1 MVSVISL
8 LLAKPTPHLHSQVGE
23 ESFWQTM
30 GAEYARKLFAGVDR
44 HLQQPHTN
52 YLLTDSPELAPVGVV
67 AIPTPLTREQ
77 GPGWW
82 GKMAIFH
89 PEVLPQDCKT
99 LYLDLDNVVC
109 GPLDKIVDLQV
120 PGASLLMAD
129 DMYVPDLPNGS
140 AMLFLPWACG
150 SLWHEYIRRA
160 PEIMREFSEYPVKWA
175 DQGYIWDRM
184 HAPFLQDCIPPGT
197 ILNSRVH
204 IEQGAD
210 YSKASL
216 VIGGHHPKPHE
227 STQRF
232 YAEHWV

>member
-8 LLAKPTPHLHSQVGE
+8 LLAKPTPHLHAQVGE

-30 GAEYARKLFAGVDR
+30 GAGYARKLFAGVDR

-67 AIPTPLTREQ
+67 AIPTPLLREQ

-89 PEVLPQDCKT
+89 PDVLPVEDT
-99 LYLDLDNVVC
+99 ALYCDLDNTVC
-109 GPLDKIVDLQV
+109 GPLDLLFDL
-120 PGASLLMAD
+120 PSRPMYMAE
-129 DMYVPDLPNGS
+129 DMYIPGLPNGS
-140 AMLFLPWACG
+140 TLLFQPWYCTC
-150 SLWHEYIRRA
+150 LWHEYIRRA

-175 DQGYIWDRM
+175 DQGYIGDRM
-184 HAPFLQDCIPPGT
+184 HAPFLQDYLPPGT

>member
-1 MVSVISL
+1 MVNVISL
-8 LLAKPTPHLHSQVGE
+8 LLAQPAPHLQPQVGE
-23 ESFWQTM
+23 EGFWQTM
-30 GAEYARKLFAGVDR
+30 GAEYAQKLFAGVDR

-52 YLLTDSPELAPVGVV
+52 YLLTDSPELAPVGVI

-89 PEVLPQDCKT
+89 PDVLPQDDMA

-109 GPLDKIVDLQV
+109 GPLDKVVNL
-120 PGASLLMAD
+120 PSYPLYMTD
-129 DMYVPDLPNGS
+129 DMYIPGLPNGS
-140 AMLFLPWACG
+140 VLLFHPRQCGMLWY
-150 SLWHEYIRRA
+150 EYQMA
-160 PEIMREFSEYPVKWA
+160 PDWIQREFSHYPAQWA
-175 DQGYIWDRM
+175 DQGFISARL
-184 HAPFLQDCIPPGT
+184 HPPFLQSFLPPRT

-204 IEQGAD
+204 IEKGAD
-210 YSKASL
+210 YRAASL

-232 YAEHWV
+232 YAEHWVC